1 MKKFYILFILIIL
14 VVIYFLFFFKSSKE
28 IIKIGFVGALTAK
41 YSDLGN
47 PMMNGIILAFE
58 EEKYEI
64 NGKKIELIFKD
75 DKKDEEV
82 NRQIVNDF
90 IDQGIKIVMGN
101 VEDKE
106 E

>member
-1 MKKFYILFILIIL
+1 MKKFYILFSIIIL
-14 VVIYFLFFFKSSKE
+14 TIVYFLFFFKDSKE
-28 IIKIGFVGALTAK
+28 TIKIGFVGALTAK

-58 EEKYEI
+58 EEKFEI
-64 NGKKIELIFKD
+64 NGKQIELIFKD

-82 NRQIVNDF
+82 NKKIVNDF

-101 VEDKE
+101 VTRSM
-106 E
+106 